1 MNHEMLVP
9 ERWESAQ
16 VSIKGLCVSAVTH
29 TAAHGAENMEII
41 AVAILLVTVGQSFT
55 KPLPADGTERWL
67 LGERYL
73 RQYYGLQPGLMGN
86 LKPSDLMSEKIRTMQ
101 SFFKLKVTGKLDDN
115 TLDVMK
121 KARCGVPDVAEYN
134 LFPRKLKW
142 QNTIVTFRI
151 TNYTP
156 DLEKEDVDKA
166 IHNALKVWSDVTPLK
181 FKRLH
186 EGVADIM
193 ISFGK
198 LEHGDHNPFDGPN
211 GLLAHAY
218 PPGMGLG
225 GDTHFDEDETWTKD
239 SDAYNLFLVAAHEF
253 GHALGMAHSNDP
265 GSLMYPV
272 YAYTPGFPLSE
283 DDIKGIQELYGTNP
297 DGGKIKPKPEA
308 PEKCDPELS
317 IDAVTELRG
326 EMLVFKDRYFWRVHP
341 QFTEPQLGL
350 IQSTWPQLPKKI
362 NAAYENP
369 EKDIVIIFSGIRMWA
384 LNGYTLVPGYPK
396 YIHRL
401 GLPKSIRKIDA
412 AVYISDTGKTLLF
425 TDEEYW
431 SYNEETGTMDQGYPR
446 SIKDDFPGMRENDG
460 DEVDEVD
467 AATYRNGYLYL
478 YHENLQY
485 EYSYN
490 RRKVVRIL
498 RANDL
503 LHC

>member
-1 MNHEMLVP
+1 
-9 ERWESAQ
+9 
-16 VSIKGLCVSAVTH
+16 
-29 TAAHGAENMEII
+29 MEII